1 MLANCIA
8 SEYADEGDLGGG
20 GGGGGDVEVVVVC
33 FGNVVTLH

>member
-20 GGGGGDVEVVVVC
+20 GGGGDVEVVVVC